1 MPEIEGAGVTLHYEE
16 LGDGAPLLVIHGMAS
31 DAQRWSAAVGE
42 LAAAGARAV
51 AYDRRGYGASGAPEP
66 YVATTVQEQS
76 EDAAALVAA
85 LGLAPALLVG
95 DGFGALVALE
105 LLVRRPGL
113 ARGAVLAEP
122 PLYAYV
128 PAATEALA
136 SERQALEEALR
147 AGGPAAAV
155 DAWLGDRGADAWMGD
170 READA
175 APGSHAGF
183 FADYAGLA
191 SWSPSRRELRAIGVP
206 VAAVTGPRSAPHV
219 VAAAD
224 AGAALLADARRSD
237 DGDVVAA
244 TRALLDVSRRDF
256 PKASVRDDAG

>member
-1 MPEIEGAGVTLHYEE
+1 MAYVEGAGVALHYEE
-16 LGDGAPLLVIHGMAS
+16 RGDGCPLLIIHGMAPG
-31 DAQRWSAAVGE
+31 AARWSAAVRE

-51 AYDRRGYGASGAPEP
+51 AYDRRGYDASGAPEP

-76 EDAAALVAA
+76 EDAAALIAA
-85 LGLAPALLVG
+85 LELVPALLVG

-113 ARGAVLAEP
+113 AWGAVLAEP

-136 SERQALEEALR
+136 RERQALEQALR
-147 AGGPAAAV
+147 TGGPAAAV
-155 DAWLGDRGADAWMGD
+155 DAWVGDRGAG
-170 READA
+170 A
-175 APGSHAGF
+175 ARGSHAGF

-206 VAAVTGPRSAPHV
+206 VAVVTGPGSAPHV

-224 AGAALLADARRSD
+224 AGAALLPDARRYR
-237 DGDVVAA
+237 DGDVLAA
-244 TRALLDVSRRDF
+244 TRALLDVERRG
-256 PKASVRDDAG
+256 SGEHR